1 MTVQAFSASQRE
13 AIWRAYDRKCA
24 YTRQLLDVSNFHIDH
39 ILPESLGQDLGKLAE
54 TLSKLGLPS
63 TFDLCGYA
71 NLVPCQPGANLQ
83 KGALV
88 LDPAHIH
95 YFLGVASAKKD
106 AVEENLIRIE
116 KRKNRGRALILLQQ
130 ALERGELAA
139 DEVADILQKYTDK
152 PAEIFELL
160 EGMLFADAAEIRIVA
175 RSEIDAL
182 RDRPIKLGQND
193 HIDGVTLTNNENK
206 ERHVRTCREYDTAL
220 IEGYFACTTFDIKM
234 STWFEHQCGLLKAL
248 EAASFPSTS
257 FIADPRVGVLDLE
270 LLPFSF
276 FPQIG
281 EVEAEPD
288 EMSTYQSKVDDG
300 TLVVKRVGNH
310 LLQIQE
316 PDGMGQQFIEVARA
330 DFNGD
335 GVEDILLFEYCYAT
349 HGTLGYGGIRVIT
362 RLASDGKFC
371 AASRIDA

>member
-1 MTVQAFSASQRE
+1 MAVQAFSAAQRE
-13 AIWRAYDRKCA
+13 AIWLAYDRKCA
-24 YTRQLLDVSNFHIDH
+24 YTRQLLDVSSFHIDH
-39 ILPESLGQDLGKLAE
+39 VLPESLGEDSGRLAE

-88 LDPAHIH
+88 LDAAHIH
-95 YFLGVASAKKD
+95 YFLGVASAKKE
-106 AVEENLIRIE
+106 AIEENLTRIE

-130 ALERGELAA
+130 ALERGELTA

-160 EGMLFADAAEIRIVA
+160 EGMHFADATEIRLVA
-175 RSEIDAL
+175 RSEIDTL
-182 RDRPIKLGQND
+182 RDRPIRFGQND
-193 HIDGVTLTNNENK
+193 HIDGVTLTNGASE
-206 ERHVRTCREYDTAL
+206 ERYVRTCREYDAAL
-220 IEGYFACTTFDIKM
+220 ADGYFAYTNFDIKM

-248 EAASFPSTS
+248 ESASFASTS
-257 FIADPRVGVLDLE
+257 FIADPRASILDLK
-270 LLPFSF
+270 LLPFSL
-276 FPQIG
+276 FPHFG
-281 EVEAEPD
+281 ENEAEPD
-288 EMSTYQSKVDDG
+288 ETATYQSKVDDG
-300 TLVVKRVGNH
+300 TLVVKRVGNN
-310 LLQIQE
+310 LLQVQE
-316 PDGMGQQFIEVARA
+316 VEGMGQQLIEVARA

-362 RLASDGKFC
+362 RLASDGNFC
-371 AASRIDA
+371 VAPRIDA